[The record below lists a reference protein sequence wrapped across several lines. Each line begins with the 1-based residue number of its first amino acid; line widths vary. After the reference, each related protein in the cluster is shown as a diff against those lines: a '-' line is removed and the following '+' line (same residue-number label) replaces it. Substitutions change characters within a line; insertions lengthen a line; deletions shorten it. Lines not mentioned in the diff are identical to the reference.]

1 MAEVHIKHSKLTEQL
16 KAHDKQIIQ
25 SDGVLPLG
33 SRILF
38 FISPKGGGKTSL
50 YLSLLTAKESPYYKY
65 FDNIFMVNPSGRHD
79 KKIADFYEELDEDGK
94 FYDQLSEACAT
105 DIRLKLQAISD
116 GWKKKRPVQ
125 NLIIID
131 DSSGDFPSG
140 RKKSAITQLFTN
152 SRHLG
157 TSGTSIWLI
166 SHKFNSIPTIWRNQL
181 DGLFLFKTNSKLE
194 VETLKRDLNVDEEYF
209 EACLQDATSKPY
221 GFLFVNMSNGN
232 PRLFRRFD
240 EYVRVEDD

>member
-1 MAEVHIKHSKLTEQL
+1 MEVHVKQNALTGQL

-25 SDGVLPLG
+25 SDGVLPMG
-33 SRILF
+33 SRIMF

-65 FDNIFMVNPSGRHD
+65 YDNIFMINPSGRHD
-79 KKIADFYEELDEDGK
+79 KKIADFYEELDEDNK
-94 FYDQLSEACAT
+94 FYDQLSEATAV
-105 DIRLKLQAISD
+105 DIKTKLQAISD
-116 GWKKKRPVQ
+116 SWKKKRPVQ

-157 TSGTSIWLI
+157 TSIFLI
-166 SHKFNSIPTIWRNQL
+166 SHKYNSIPTIWRNQA

-194 VETLKRDLNVDEEYF
+194 VETLKKDLNVDEDF
-209 EACLQDATSKPY
+209 LEACLKDATSKPF
-221 GFLFVNMSNGN
+221 GFLFVNMSNGS
-232 PRLFRRFD
+232 PRLFRKFD
-240 EYVRVEDD
+240 EYILTEDD

>member
-1 MAEVHIKHSKLTEQL
+1 MEVHVKQNALTDKL

-25 SDGVLPLG
+25 SDGVLPMG

-65 FDNIFMVNPSGRHD
+65 YDNIFMINPSGRHD

-94 FYDQLSEACAT
+94 FYDQLSEVTAT
-105 DIRLKLQAISD
+105 DIKTKLQVISD

-157 TSGTSIWLI
+157 TSIFLI
-166 SHKFNSIPTIWRNQL
+166 SHKYNNIPTIWRNQA

-194 VETLKRDLNVDEEYF
+194 VETLKKDLNVDEDFLEL
-209 EACLQDATSKPY
+209 ALKDATSKPY
-221 GFLFVNMSNGN
+221 GFLFVNMSSGQ
-232 PRLFRRFD
+232 PRLFRKFD
-240 EYVRVEDD
+240 EYVLTEE

>member
-1 MAEVHIKHSKLTEQL
+1 MAEVHIKHSKLTDQL

>member
-157 TSGTSIWLI
+157 TSIWLI

-194 VETLKRDLNVDEEYF
+194 VETLKRDINVDEEYF
-209 EACLQDATSKPY
+209 EACLKDATSKPY

>member
-157 TSGTSIWLI
+157 TSIWLI